1 MGTPLSTYRPEVVD
15 KDVENAQDG
24 DEDDGAPLGLE
35 TNNDHHAGNETD
47 HDDRHATNAPLA
59 GEDEANE
66 QENEQHA
73 TGELEVHLAVLL
85 VELGQAGGRE
95 LFADP
100 AVGQDH
106 EQAAHD
112 TQVAQEEVE
121 VEDQAVAERL
131 GDNDADQAH
140 DGVLAV
146 LADDDHEGGGEHG
159 DNVDDEEEVCDAC
172 RNCGESLT
180 LAIDSREC
188 SRISAMYPSLLSHHC
203 SSHPNLPVQKAT
215 DLGLSTY
222 YAYNHAG
229 TPADRSIASKCATH
243 LPGK

>member
-1 MGTPLSTYRPEVVD
+1 MIFPTYRPEVVD
-15 KDVENAQDG
+15 KDVEDAQDG

-35 TNNDHHAGNETD
+35 THNDHDAGDESD

-66 QENEQHA
+66 QENEQDA
-73 TGELEVHLAVLL
+73 AGELEVHLAVLL

-112 TQVAQEEVE
+112 AQVAQEEVE

-131 GDNDADQAH
+131 RDDDADQAH
-140 DGVLAV
+140 DRVLAV

-159 DNVDDEEEVCDAC
+159 DNVDDEEEVCDSGG
-172 RNCGESLT
+172 NCVVEELP
-180 LAIDSREC
+180 LAIDS
-188 SRISAMYPSLLSHHC
+188 
-203 SSHPNLPVQKAT
+203 
-215 DLGLSTY
+215 
-222 YAYNHAG
+222 
-229 TPADRSIASKCATH
+229 
-243 LPGK
+243 

>member
-47 HDDRHATNAPLA
+47 HDNRHATNAPLA

-121 VEDQAVAERL
+121 VEDQAVAEKETHGLQIDRRARHQL
-131 GDNDADQAH
+131 ANL
-140 DGVLAV
+140 LAV
-146 LADDDHEGGGEHG
+146 
-159 DNVDDEEEVCDAC
+159 EERQLEALEVA
-172 RNCGESLT
+172 
-180 LAIDSREC
+180 
-188 SRISAMYPSLLSHHC
+188 
-203 SSHPNLPVQKAT
+203 V
-215 DLGLSTY
+215 
-222 YAYNHAG
+222 HAVAQVELD
-229 TPADRSIASKCATH
+229 TE
-243 LPGK
+243 

>member
-85 VELGQAGGRE
+85 VERGQAGKG
-95 LFADP
+95 LCLADP
-100 AVGQDH
+100 RVGEHH
-106 EQAAHD
+106 EQTTAD
-112 TQVAQEEVE
+112 GEVAEKEVE
-121 VEDQAVAERL
+121 VEDEAIAERL
-131 GDNDADQAH
+131 EDDDAHQAT
-140 DGVLAV
+140 DGVVRV
-146 LADDDHEGGGEHG
+146 LAYNDEGG
-159 DNVDDEEEVCDAC
+159 A
-172 RNCGESLT
+172 
-180 LAIDSREC
+180 
-188 SRISAMYPSLLSHHC
+188 
-203 SSHPNLPVQKAT
+203 
-215 DLGLSTY
+215 
-222 YAYNHAG
+222 
-229 TPADRSIASKCATH
+229 
-243 LPGK
+243 

>member
-1 MGTPLSTYRPEVVD
+1 MEIPLSTYRPEVVD

-47 HDDRHATNAPLA
+47 HDNRHATNAPLA

-146 LADDDHEGGGEHG
+146 LADDNHEGGGEHG

-172 RNCGESLT
+172 RNCGESV
-180 LAIDSREC
+180 DVSHWFSRMF
-188 SRISAMYPSLLSHHC
+188 SYLRNVSFSFIPSLLFPSQ
-203 SSHPNLPVQKAT
+203 SPSPKSNGSWIV
-215 DLGLSTY
+215 DLL
-222 YAYNHAG
+222 
-229 TPADRSIASKCATH
+229 C
-243 LPGK
+243 L

>member
-1 MGTPLSTYRPEVVD
+1 
-15 KDVENAQDG
+15 
-24 DEDDGAPLGLE
+24 
-35 TNNDHHAGNETD
+35 
-47 HDDRHATNAPLA
+47 
-59 GEDEANE
+59 
-66 QENEQHA
+66 
-73 TGELEVHLAVLL
+73 
-85 VELGQAGGRE
+85 
-95 LFADP
+95 
-100 AVGQDH
+100 
-106 EQAAHD
+106 
-112 TQVAQEEVE
+112 
-121 VEDQAVAERL
+121 L

-203 SSHPNLPVQKAT
+203 SSHPNLPVRKAT